1 MKNSIF
7 KQTLKANWF
16 GVCVFA
22 LLQIAGVAALLL
34 VATYVSK
41 MIAAVTGADIS
52 SAKNILLTVAIVSLL
67 SCVLRTLGNIAS
79 RFVTNKMQQ
88 TAMNK
93 VYAHMQKLSIQT
105 MESVPTGAMFNL
117 IYSDTRNMFGNFF
130 GMVEILYDALYVL
143 AIICYIFVFSPLIGG
158 ILLAGTVLAVTIG
171 AIRMKKINSYVRVR
185 RRVTGKYKSIVN
197 ECITSEKDVKSLNL
211 NDNLNSSFD
220 VFYGLRK
227 NLKMKVENTRN
238 LTFRMTYIFMSI
250 IVFAVQ
256 ISLAFLLRDYGLP
269 AAMAIFI
276 YNYVYDVK
284 SRLVGLIDMFNIYPE
299 FKTSCEKVDE
309 FFDESIYKVE
319 KYGNKNLD
327 RVKGKIEFKN
337 VNFNYEYKY
346 FERTD
351 NFENMNIKE
360 MIAQTKEKPQ
370 SVAISEQVL
379 KDVNFVIEP
388 NTKVAFVGFSGSG
401 KTTILNL
408 ITKLIDPTSGQV
420 LIDDHDI
427 STLSE
432 QTLRNNIA
440 MVSQSTYIFSGTIKD
455 NLLLVKPDATDDE
468 IFDALDKAFLTD
480 FIAEQPNG
488 IMTMVGENGLK
499 LSGGQKQRL
508 AIARAFLKNS
518 KIVVFDES
526 TSALDNVA
534 QTYVQKSID
543 ECKGKTIVIV
553 AHRLSTIIN
562 VDKIYFLQNGAI
574 VKSGT
579 FDYLLN
585 NDEAFKE
592 LFLTELV

>member
-7 KQTLKANWF
+7 KQTLKANWL
-16 GVCVFA
+16 GVCAFA
-22 LLQIAGVAALLL
+22 LLQIAGIAALLL

-67 SCVLRTLGNIAS
+67 SCVLRTLGNVTS
-79 RFVTNKMQQ
+79 RYVTNKMQQ
-88 TAMNK
+88 MAMNK

-105 MESVPTGAMFNL
+105 MESLPTGAMFNL
-117 IYSDTRNMFGNFF
+117 IYSDTKNMFGNFF

-158 ILLAGTVLAVTIG
+158 ILLAGTAIAVAIG
-171 AIRMKKINSYVRVR
+171 AVRMKKINSYVRVR
-185 RRVTGKYKSIVN
+185 RRVTSKYKSIVN

-220 VFYGLRK
+220 GFYGLRK

-238 LTFRMTYIFMSI
+238 LTFRITYVFIH
-250 IVFAVQ
+250 IVVFLAQ
-256 ISLAFLLRDYGLP
+256 ILLAFLLRDYGLP
-269 AAMAIFI
+269 AAMAIFV
-276 YNYVYDVK
+276 YNYVYIVVNK
-284 SRLVGLIDMFNIYPE
+284 LVVLIDMFDIYPE

-327 RVKGKIEFKN
+327 NVKGKIEFSN
-337 VNFNYEYKY
+337 VNFSYEYKY
-346 FERTD
+346 FERAD
-351 NFENMNIKE
+351 NFENMSLKE
-360 MIAQTKEKPQ
+360 MIAETKEKPQ
-370 SVAISEQVL
+370 PVAISEQVL

-420 LIDDHDI
+420 LIDDHDV

-432 QTLRNNIA
+432 QTLRSNIA

-455 NLLLVKPDATDDE
+455 NLLLVKPDATDNE
-468 IFDALDKAFLTD
+468 INSALDKAFLTD

-508 AIARAFLKNS
+508 AIARAFLKDS

-526 TSALDNVA
+526 TSALDNAA
-534 QTYVQKSID
+534 QTYVQNSID
-543 ECKGKTIVIV
+543 ECNDKTVVIV

-562 VDKIYFLQNGAI
+562 VDKIYFLQNGSI
-574 VKSGT
+574 VNSGA
-579 FDYLLN
+579 FDYLMS

-592 LFLTELV
+592 LFLTELA